1 MRRGT
6 RTTARPAGPAR
17 STRPAGPGVGLG
29 VGPGAGPGTQRGL
42 STIGV
47 LAIMGVAV
55 FLGLFAIKAGPVYFE
70 NLTVKKIVADTVA
83 DEDLMR
89 SSRSKVYEQL
99 NAQYGMN
106 NLWGLKAED
115 TVELKRDGDRG
126 YVARVNYEKR
136 ETLFANID
144 LVMRFDQPLGD
155 E

>member
-6 RTTARPAGPAR
+6 RATARPVRPARSARSARPAGP
-17 STRPAGPGVGLG
+17 
-29 VGPGAGPGTQRGL
+29 GAQRGL

-47 LAIMGVAV
+47 LVLMSVAV
-55 FLGLFAIKAGPVYFE
+55 FLGLFALKAGPVYFE

-83 DEDLMR
+83 DRDLMR

-99 NAQYGMN
+99 NAQYGIN

-136 ETLFANID
+136 ENLFANID